1 MDSLHIPSHT
11 SLYAS
16 HYGSKVMFY
25 NSVREQTYDS
35 QQPWSISPRQ
45 E

>member
-1 MDSLHIPSHT
+1 MDYLHIPSHT

-16 HYGSKVMFY
+16 HYGSKVMSY
-25 NSVREQTYDS
+25 NSVSEQIYDS
-35 QQPWSISPRQ
+35 QQPWSILPRQ